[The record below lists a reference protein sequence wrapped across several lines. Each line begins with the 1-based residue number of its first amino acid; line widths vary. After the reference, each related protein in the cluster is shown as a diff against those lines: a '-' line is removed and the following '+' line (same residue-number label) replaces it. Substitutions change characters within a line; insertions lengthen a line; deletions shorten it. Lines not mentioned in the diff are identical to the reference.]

1 MDAAAGIYYDGLSLG
16 RVKISP
22 VAQVIGSWRGR
33 DNGSDAQSRRF
44 RLPACAVSPGIEFH
58 LHPVKVYADVEIP
71 VYQNMHRQPIGRSGI
86 VQIERELY
94 VLKMP
99 SEPDT
104 SKTSDQRKDEKLSS
118 SSSLRWRL
126 SLASAVGLPP
136 PPFRSMTNCTAFCP
150 TRNGMLGEFSLTDET
165 GRTVT
170 RAELDGKILAVSF
183 LFTSCSLTCPEV
195 SRRMAEIQQLT
206 ANDADVRLV
215 SLTVDPRSD
224 TPPVLAKWGARFG
237 ADTNRWF
244 FLTGSKTVLHG
255 LIGKSFLAQDNG
267 DPFNSM
273 PGNFT
278 GTERIAVVDRH
289 GRTRIYFDGLR
300 DETPAAVVAE
310 IAQLA
315 K

>member
-1 MDAAAGIYYDGLSLG
+1 MA
-16 RVKISP
+16 
-22 VAQVIGSWRGR
+22 
-33 DNGSDAQSRRF
+33 SRNR
-44 RLPACAVSPGIEFH
+44 S
-58 LHPVKVYADVEIP
+58 KKS
-71 VYQNMHRQPIGRSGI
+71 RSGG
-86 VQIERELY
+86 
-94 VLKMP
+94 
-99 SEPDT
+99 
-104 SKTSDQRKDEKLSS
+104 DEKLF
-118 SSSLRWRL
+118 LIL
-126 SLASAVGLPP
+126 VIALALVAGVGSWFAAAAFSRHDQLHGILPDKE
-136 PPFRSMTNCTAFCP
+136 RT
-150 TRNGMLGEFSLTDET
+150 LGDFSLMDEN

-170 RAELDGKILAVSF
+170 RAELDGKILVVSF
-183 LFTSCSLTCPEV
+183 LFTGCALTCPEV
-195 SRRMAEIQQLT
+195 TKRMAEIQQLT
-206 ANDADVRLV
+206 ATNADVRLV

-237 ADTNRWF
+237 ADTNRWC

-255 LIGKSFLAQDNG
+255 LIAKSFLVQDNS

-310 IAQLA
+310 IGKLRGE